1 MRRVRKHDQRVHLRA
16 QLDETARLGVL
27 GHEAQRTQLTG
38 LIGNRTDADMAQAVT
53 DLNLSQIAIQ
63 ASAQVINQLR
73 AVSLLN
79 LLSTG

>member
-1 MRRVRKHDQRVHLRA
+1 VDSLLSA
-16 QLDETARLGVL
+16 QQ
-27 GHEAQRTQLTG
+27 AQQTQLVE

-73 AVSLLN
+73 DVSLLN
-79 LLSTG
+79 LLR